1 MAEKDV
7 AQILAAAEQV
17 VKLRDAVTRTWS
29 AVLKVFEDH
38 MDSLSASSTDLK
50 SKALFSSGSP
60 EVFAQDSA
68 AQRKRLKEHA
78 RGISAAPEKFVPIL
92 QRILE
97 KGVEYSSGETFRYS
111 PEVLAASKAEIQAL
125 LKAAQCVFLPMGK
138 GL

>member
-7 AQILAAAEQV
+7 AQILAAADQV
-17 VKLRDAVTRTWS
+17 AKLRDAVARTWG
-29 AVLKVFEDH
+29 AVLKIFEDH
-38 MDSLSASSTDLK
+38 LDSLSASSTDLK

-97 KGVEYSSGETFRYS
+97 KGVEYSSGETYRYS

-138 GL
+138 G